1 MYPSLRMFKCK
12 WVLNVHMQHKV
23 QRQPRKEKK
32 QNSIANKKSDSKM
45 ASACSFGPAMMEKLG
60 FLHKIK

>member
-1 MYPSLRMFKCK
+1 
-12 WVLNVHMQHKV
+12 MQHKV